1 MIDYN
6 VFNNELDESL
16 EILDIA
22 GSLEN
27 VGFTKE
33 QVRFINLL
41 IVRALE
47 KYDKLSAPEPK

>member
-16 EILDIA
+16 EILDSA

-27 VGFTKE
+27 VGFTSE

-47 KYDKLSAPEPK
+47 KHDKLSAPEPK